1 MPTKAKITAII
12 QNLITIVDSA
22 HPFCSKWWC
31 KGAILNILLPVSLN
45 DKICTITDT
54 VSNTK
59 RPPIIT
65 NTNSCLDADAV
76 TPITPPSDNEGT
88 QAMTLGCTDS
98 DATNFN
104 PEATTD
110 DGSCEGSSSSVSSAA
125 RAEVLNDPY
134 VRWAIG
140 LGVVGFL
147 VNMVILK
154 KDLSAE

>member
-1 MPTKAKITAII
+1 MWQGDYPFLGYQVYSLGNQETGQYESGGSVILPNIVGECEDGFEIDPQTQTCVAKK
-12 QNLITIVDSA
+12 
-22 HPFCSKWWC
+22 F
-31 KGAILNILLPVSLN
+31 
-45 DKICTITDT
+45 
-54 VSNTK
+54 
-59 RPPIIT
+59 
-65 NTNSCLDADAV
+65 
-76 TPITPPSDNEGT
+76 TPPSDNEGT

-125 RAEVLNDPY
+125 RAEVLSDPY

-147 VNMVILK
+147 VNMAILK

>member
-1 MPTKAKITAII
+1 MWYGYEPFLGYQMYGLGNQETGPFESGGNTILPNIVGGCEDGFEIDPQTQTCVAKK
-12 QNLITIVDSA
+12 
-22 HPFCSKWWC
+22 F
-31 KGAILNILLPVSLN
+31 
-45 DKICTITDT
+45 
-54 VSNTK
+54 
-59 RPPIIT
+59 
-65 NTNSCLDADAV
+65 
-76 TPITPPSDNEGT
+76 TPPSDNEGT

>member
-1 MPTKAKITAII
+1 MITKSKQFVGPLSDVCEDGFEIDPQTQTCVAKK
-12 QNLITIVDSA
+12 
-22 HPFCSKWWC
+22 F
-31 KGAILNILLPVSLN
+31 
-45 DKICTITDT
+45 
-54 VSNTK
+54 
-59 RPPIIT
+59 
-65 NTNSCLDADAV
+65 
-76 TPITPPSDNEGT
+76 TPPSDNEGT

>member
-1 MPTKAKITAII
+1 MWYGYEPFLGYQMYGLGNQETGPFESGGNTILPNIVGGCEDGFEIDPQTQTCVAKK
-12 QNLITIVDSA
+12 
-22 HPFCSKWWC
+22 F
-31 KGAILNILLPVSLN
+31 
-45 DKICTITDT
+45 
-54 VSNTK
+54 
-59 RPPIIT
+59 
-65 NTNSCLDADAV
+65 
-76 TPITPPSDNEGT
+76 TPPSDNEGT

-140 LGVVGFL
+140 LGVVGFI
-147 VNMVILK
+147 VNMAILK